1 MATLLLSIYYL
12 VKFYREYYKES
23 LTGDLNVRHYLSILA
38 CVTPEEPMT
47 TMENE
52 VFAFQ
57 KLKVKLNAK
66 EGFLQEALEEVLS
79 SQDQETILTNDKA
92 IQCKLEKDLVSE
104 PHIQNIQTESELQ
117 ADTPLIAALRK
128 TLKKLLNLTTDKS
141 SKEDIE
147 SNNEE
152 KEGLLSQMN
161 VIAEGKTPSTQSH
174 PSPIIKITVE
184 THTPPED
191 PTPSISMEL
200 SESTEII
207 SSIVEDILNDI
218 LIHSAE

>member
-1 MATLLLSIYYL
+1 M
-12 VKFYREYYKES
+12 
-23 LTGDLNVRHYLSILA
+23 
-38 CVTPEEPMT
+38 
-47 TMENE
+47 
-52 VFAFQ
+52 
-57 KLKVKLNAK
+57 
-66 EGFLQEALEEVLS
+66 LS

-128 TLKKLLNLTTDKS
+128 TFKKLLNLTTDKS

-161 VIAEGKTPSTQSH
+161 VIAEGQSH

-184 THTPPED
+184 THIPPED